1 MFGAYLENV
10 WQVTFEYALDEEA
23 LVEEM
28 ERYLALA
35 QPGETVIACGYTLY
49 SGTDQGTY
57 YRHLGDCLRVWSDMV
72 LSYLMDD
79 DDGPM
84 KNSSCGSMLW
94 KNRCSTQK
102 GVRSIA
108 PRRQSGSGCLR
119 SGTLSVTLPTGMKRP
134 KRKRPDWIRSWLKKG
149 EDTANGAAILCI

>member
-10 WQVTFEYALDEEA
+10 WQVTFECALGEEA

-79 DDGPM
+79 DDGP
-84 KNSSCGSMLW
+84 N
-94 KNRCSTQK
+94 
-102 GVRSIA
+102 
-108 PRRQSGSGCLR
+108 
-119 SGTLSVTLPTGMKRP
+119 
-134 KRKRPDWIRSWLKKG
+134 
-149 EDTANGAAILCI
+149 EE